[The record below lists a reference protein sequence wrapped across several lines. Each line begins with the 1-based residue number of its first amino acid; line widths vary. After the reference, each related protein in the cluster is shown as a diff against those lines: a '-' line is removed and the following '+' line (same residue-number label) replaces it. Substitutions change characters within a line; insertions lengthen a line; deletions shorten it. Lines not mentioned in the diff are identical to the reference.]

1 VIHLSST
8 IIIIAIVGL
17 ILLLLFSA
25 ALTKPLRW
33 AGKLCIKAIIGAIL
47 LFFLNQVGGRYGLHV
62 PINAAT
68 VSVSGLLGIPGVIG
82 LTVIQTWILS

>member
-1 VIHLSST
+1 M
-8 IIIIAIVGL
+8 
-17 ILLLLFSA
+17 
-25 ALTKPLRW
+25 
-33 AGKLCIKAIIGAIL
+33 CIKAIIGAVL
-47 LFFLNQVGGRYGLHV
+47 LFFLNQVGSRYGLHV